1 MSTPTAITKANS
13 RNERSGTIASRANEA
28 ASASPAT
35 VTARAAWGAATA
47 IASRR
52 RMRRASSQMR
62 PATKTL

>member
-1 MSTPTAITKANS
+1 MTKANS
-13 RNERSGTIASRANEA
+13 RNERSGTMASSANEA
-28 ASASPAT
+28 ASARPAT
-35 VTARAAWGAATA
+35 VTACAAACGVATA